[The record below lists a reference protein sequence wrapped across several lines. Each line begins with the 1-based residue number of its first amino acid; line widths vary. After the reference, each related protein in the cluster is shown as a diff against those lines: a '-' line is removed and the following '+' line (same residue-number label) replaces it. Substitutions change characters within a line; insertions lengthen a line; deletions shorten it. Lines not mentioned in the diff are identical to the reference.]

1 MSNFDRATYE
11 AVMTILN
18 DRETYIKSL
27 SHDPNLGEDFK
38 KTVIREV
45 RVIKDL
51 RFAISYDLGFY
62 NG

>member
-1 MSNFDRATYE
+1 MSNYDVNTFE
-11 AVMTILN
+11 AVMTVLK

-27 SHDPNLGEDFK
+27 ANDPNLGEDFK
-38 KTVIREV
+38 KSVLREV